1 MSISYISM
9 GASMN
14 NNGHHRTTGSGTIR
28 RCGGSDSV
36 SSGELKFA
44 GAWTLQL
51 WIRNTVECFKWSLVG
66 YPSRSLEDSGARR
79 IWTMGVWLKSFRGEE
94 C

>member
-1 MSISYISM
+1 
-9 GASMN
+9 
-14 NNGHHRTTGSGTIR
+14 
-28 RCGGSDSV
+28 
-36 SSGELKFA
+36 
-44 GAWTLQL
+44 
-51 WIRNTVECFKWSLVG
+51 VG